1 MFGLAHC
8 QWLLRALWFKWANL
22 KPLDSKSDANK
33 IERCFFFKKNGFD
46 FICSSESRDTDALMR
61 SNKPTSQDADSR
73 ILTVCIRF
81 EFQIGH
87 SIVKFSFSNKA
98 KKDLPNLLHGF
109 DIYLVNVKTMKKI
122 TQIFVVFSD
131 KLIFLSF
138 PACF

>member
-1 MFGLAHC
+1 
-8 QWLLRALWFKWANL
+8 
-22 KPLDSKSDANK
+22 
-33 IERCFFFKKNGFD
+33 
-46 FICSSESRDTDALMR
+46 MR

-109 DIYLVNVKTMKKI
+109 DIYLVDVRQNNEKDCANFCGLLRKAELQKK
-122 TQIFVVFSD
+122 
-131 KLIFLSF
+131 L
-138 PACF
+138 